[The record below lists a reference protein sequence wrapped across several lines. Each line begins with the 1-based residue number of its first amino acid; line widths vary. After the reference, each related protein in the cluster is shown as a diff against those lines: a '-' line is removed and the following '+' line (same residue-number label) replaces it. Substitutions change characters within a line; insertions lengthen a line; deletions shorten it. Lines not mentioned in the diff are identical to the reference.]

1 MLSQQDIRNK
11 QFSAKFRGYDQEEV
25 DDFLDEMIATLDA
38 LEQENQS
45 LKRQIK
51 RIKSGDDY
59 LL

>member
-1 MLSQQDIRNK
+1 MVTSQQIK
-11 QFSAKFRGYDQEEV
+11 EKLFSVKFRGYDQEEV
-25 DDFLDEMIATLDA
+25 DIFLDEIVETLNS

-51 RIKSGDDY
+51 RLKSGDDY

>member
-1 MLSQQDIRNK
+1 MLSRQDIRNK
-11 QFSAKFRGYDQEEV
+11 LFSVKFRGYNQEEV
-25 DDFLDEMIATLDA
+25 DEFLDEMIATLDA

-51 RIKSGDDY
+51 RLKSGDDY

>member
-11 QFSAKFRGYDQEEV
+11 LFSTKFRGYDQEEV
-25 DDFLDEMIATLDA
+25 DEFLDEMIATLDA

-51 RIKSGDDY
+51 RLKSGDDY

>member
-1 MLSQQDIRNK
+1 MITSQQIQEK
-11 QFSAKFRGYDQEEV
+11 LFSVKFRGYDQEEV
-25 DDFLDEMIATLDA
+25 DIFLDEIVETLNS

-51 RIKSGDDY
+51 RLKSGDDY

>member
-1 MLSQQDIRNK
+1 MVTSQQIQEK
-11 QFSAKFRGYDQEEV
+11 LFSVKFRGYDQEEV
-25 DDFLDEMIATLDA
+25 DIFLDEIVETLNS

-51 RIKSGDDY
+51 RLKSGDDY